1 MERKRERGKT
11 EGDREAQIE
20 KKESGDR
27 EDRKAERVRVC
38 AQSTSQSRRGLLFPR
53 TSCSVSDDFFCRGSR
68 LERATSIRE
77 LQCSTAMS
85 LFEDLDMEYLETLNL
100 SEASLNASLA
110 WLFEDG
116 WGAAEDGWGT
126 AAPFLPRADL
136 LAVSAVYGVVFLQ
149 SVVYNMMKHGELLGP
164 ITIVNNKDIKT
175 VYLNVTSGTNT
186 GLHPDH
192 DCRVTEGCRPAVTL
206 CRGGHQYRSDCNTA
220 CVATFAGKLTPF
232 FEVLVFQASILT
244 MVAVSA
250 DRYQGV
256 CHPLRTQLSN
266 RRRRALL
273 SIAAVWGLS
282 LAASSPV
289 LSIAT
294 YTELD
299 MNGTLICQ
307 CISTVDAPW
316 KNHYTTIITVGFFV
330 LPLVALSVMYFAIG
344 KRLTRPPA
352 GETNAHLQ
360 AQHRSRRRV
369 VLMVGTVVAVFFVCL
384 LPHRLFQMWILY
396 APVEQIDGLGLQGF
410 VKLTI
415 FMRMMVY
422 INCSLNPIIYTL
434 FSSRFRAAF
443 FKCCFKSSERSDS
456 LGQASH
462 SELAHRNTIRDRNH
476 VIRDMM
482 SEEAVLNSF
491 PTLPAR
497 RRSNVTS
504 SVALTRLSSFPVS
517 SSVSNAGYDE
527 PCFKQECREM
537 CVYVWESHV

>member
-1 MERKRERGKT
+1 
-11 EGDREAQIE
+11 
-20 KKESGDR
+20 
-27 EDRKAERVRVC
+27 
-38 AQSTSQSRRGLLFPR
+38 
-53 TSCSVSDDFFCRGSR
+53 
-68 LERATSIRE
+68 
-77 LQCSTAMS
+77 
-85 LFEDLDMEYLETLNL
+85 
-100 SEASLNASLA
+100 
-110 WLFEDG
+110 
-116 WGAAEDGWGT
+116 
-126 AAPFLPRADL
+126 
-136 LAVSAVYGVVFLQ
+136 
-149 SVVYNMMKHGELLGP
+149 
-164 ITIVNNKDIKT
+164 
-175 VYLNVTSGTNT
+175 
-186 GLHPDH
+186 
-192 DCRVTEGCRPAVTL
+192 
-206 CRGGHQYRSDCNTA
+206 
-220 CVATFAGKLTPF
+220 
-232 FEVLVFQASILT
+232 